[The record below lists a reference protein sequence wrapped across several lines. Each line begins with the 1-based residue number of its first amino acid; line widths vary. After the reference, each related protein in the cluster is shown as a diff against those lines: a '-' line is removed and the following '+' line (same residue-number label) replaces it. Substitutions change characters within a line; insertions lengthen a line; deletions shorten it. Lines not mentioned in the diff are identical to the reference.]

1 MKIVLVNKFWYPRGG
16 AEKVALLTKEL
27 LEKSGHQVE
36 IFGMNHPQNL
46 FANEY
51 FSDFIDYNSAT
62 WWQKIKFGLRAIYNF
77 QAKHNFDKLLD
88 DFRPDIVHF
97 HNIYHQLSCS
107 IIDSAKKRKIKTVMT
122 LHDYKFISPN
132 YNLFHHGKVS
142 EECVGGRY
150 YRCLFN
156 NCMENRAESLLA
168 TIEAYFVDFVG
179 YKKFIDK
186 YLSPSQFL
194 RRKFIAAG
202 FPAERIEHL
211 PNPLPENE
219 FQFSSHDSGYVGY
232 VGRLAVEKGIN
243 FLLEAAEKLS
253 DIKFKIVGDGPQRII
268 LEKIVAD
275 KKINNVEFL
284 GEKHGQQLNDFIA
297 GARLLVAPSVWHENA
312 PMSVVEAKAHG
323 KVIIASST
331 GGISEILPA
340 DFLVPASDATV
351 LSKKIKEWFYAN
363 PVKLKEFGIELQ
375 IEAQL
380 NNGADNYLKKLL
392 EIYSDL

>member
-1 MKIVLVNKFWYPRGG
+1 
-16 AEKVALLTKEL
+16 
-27 LEKSGHQVE
+27 
-36 IFGMNHPQNL
+36 
-46 FANEY
+46 
-51 FSDFIDYNSAT
+51 
-62 WWQKIKFGLRAIYNF
+62 
-77 QAKHNFDKLLD
+77 
-88 DFRPDIVHF
+88 
-97 HNIYHQLSCS
+97 
-107 IIDSAKKRKIKTVMT
+107 
-122 LHDYKFISPN
+122 
-132 YNLFHHGKVS
+132 
-142 EECVGGRY
+142 
-150 YRCLFN
+150 
-156 NCMENRAESLLA
+156 
-168 TIEAYFVDFVG
+168 
-179 YKKFIDK
+179 
-186 YLSPSQFL
+186 
-194 RRKFIAAG
+194 
-202 FPAERIEHL
+202 
-211 PNPLPENE
+211 
-219 FQFSSHDSGYVGY
+219 
-232 VGRLAVEKGIN
+232 
-243 FLLEAAEKLS
+243 
-253 DIKFKIVGDGPQRII
+253 VGDGPQRII